1 MAIQVEDNYLD
12 KDSFKIINETM
23 SSDIFPWFYNEEKV
37 YDTGKDNLFNY
48 QFTHLFYKD
57 FKINS
62 QHFEILNPL
71 LFQMNVKALVRV
83 KANLNPISDRLIE
96 YDKHEDQEFKC
107 KGAIYYI
114 NSNNGYT
121 MFDNEKVESKENRI
135 VFFDTD
141 IKHFGTN
148 STNCKNRMVIN
159 FNYF

>member
-141 IKHFGTN
+141 TKHFGTN